1 MPAPDLTGLEHDTR
15 VLGWVLIVD
24 GIEPEWDDRS
34 GTHTPGTNR
43 TAEGGVVSCS
53 PTSAS
58 IDGDTRRIRGG
69 DVTVRIGSTRA
80 NTVAAILGRVTP
92 RGATRSARLAV
103 DVAQTPLL
111 GATVEVADSIAA
123 WPATG
128 VIWVGQ
134 EAMSYTARTV
144 VAPFQFTVP
153 VGGRAYYGSPCQ
165 AHTIS
170 GDGAAPV
177 VTSECV
183 SWRGRPAALRVAEV
197 RRQVDGSIVW
207 GDLVDE
213 VRGFLDGSPQRLGDG
228 TYELTIVPWHA
239 KIDVDVFGAKV
250 ETRLQPGWHLFDG
263 SNAYRMTLTH
273 QCVRGEIWRVPV
285 DGGVIL
291 GNVLDGIAHSTNNN
305 WSDVTLVG
313 GAFDL
318 GRRGPVNLAGVGG
331 TFWAAGGG
339 AYIGPGLGL
348 IGVAGVDQMV
358 LDRNPIGFVAGDFA
372 ENANA
377 WDRKTVQ
384 LGAPGAAFALQWPA
398 GAFALLNAVAGW
410 AAANPNGAA
419 GSWIN
424 LLVQEDAGAG
434 PDAAQ
439 TNAAGALTARLT
451 FESGGPVHVTWA
463 PEVRWGDSA
472 DLWYGIDLS
481 EPGDTVS
488 GTIQSVGGF
497 AFLQSV
503 DGESVRVAK
512 PYRLFDVSATP
523 NDVDDNRDVIPIRG
537 VASAFWQTGEQY
549 ILAETDVFPLAP
561 FTLSARW
568 TEPVGKEFSRS
579 IRIKSKQA
587 ANAVVAGCLGVALEV
602 EDDDRY
608 RIPSFGS
615 WIQADAK
622 LSTRVAWWRQSP
634 RTALYDLLTGGTPS
648 STLPDG
654 AGVPAGYVDLDSFNR
669 YPLPAGRLAEW
680 THEVVGET
688 SLSDLIRGL
697 LTQIDA
703 ILTERLDTETGIRK
717 LVLAPSGIP
726 AASMSEETVAN
737 GDWTTDEVIGTW
749 DERLVNARTYLLR
762 RGLSGGYG
770 TPEAPTLA
778 VTLRDVAS
786 IQQYGEQSGGEL
798 ELQGVDPASSNPDTL
813 RATLLPL
820 FASETAERGDVRLLV
835 RGSISAQQALRL
847 YPGAVVG
854 VSCADVPGFDAS
866 PLSGAIGRV
875 TSVER
880 DNDASVCAVEV
891 MVWPAHGAGIAP
903 ALRITAIP
911 GVNSVTVSANYYAP
925 STNPL
930 TGAAQVDSDLFAVG
944 DQTRIYS
951 LDGTLISSPTILT
964 IVGATVTFT
973 GAHGLVATP
982 AYLSGPVAVLATP
995 ALRAYAYLG
1004 TDGGLAGGVS
1014 VDVYT

>member
-1 MPAPDLTGLEHDTR
+1 MPAPDLTGLEHDVRT
-15 VLGWVLIVD
+15 LGWVLIID

-34 GTHTPGTNR
+34 GTHTAGTNR
-43 TAEGGVVSCS
+43 TAEGGIVSCS
-53 PTSAS
+53 PTSSS
-58 IDGDTRRIRGG
+58 IDAETRRIRGG
-69 DVTVRIGSTRA
+69 DVTVRIAATRE
-80 NTVAAILGRVTP
+80 NSVADVLGRVTP

-111 GATVEVADSIAA
+111 GATVEVSDSIAA

-134 EAMSYTARTV
+134 EAMSYNARTV
-144 VAPFQFTVP
+144 VAPFQFTIP

-165 AHTIS
+165 AHTLS
-170 GDGAAPV
+170 GDGAVPT

-197 RRQVDGSIVW
+197 RRQVDGSLVW

-239 KIDVDVFGAKV
+239 KIDVDVFGSKV

-273 QCVRGEIWRVPV
+273 QCIRGEIWRVPV
-285 DGGVIL
+285 AGGVIA
-291 GNVLDGIAHSTNNN
+291 GNVLDGIAHATNNA

-318 GRRGPVNLAGVGG
+318 GRRGPVNLNGVGG
-331 TFWAAGGG
+331 TFWATGGG
-339 AYIGPGLGL
+339 AYVGAGLGL

-358 LDRNPIGFVAGDFA
+358 MDRVIVGFVAGDFA

-377 WDRKTVQ
+377 WDKKTVQ
-384 LGAPGAAFALQWPA
+384 LGTPGAAFALQWPA
-398 GAFALLNAVAGW
+398 GALALINAVAGW
-410 AAANPNGAA
+410 AAANPNGVN
-419 GSWIN
+419 GSWCNI
-424 LLVQEDAGAG
+424 LVQEDAGAG
-434 PDAAQ
+434 PAAGQ
-439 TNAAGALTARLT
+439 PNAAGALTARLT
-451 FESGGPVHVTWA
+451 FESGGPVHVMWS
-463 PEVRWGDSA
+463 PEVRWGDSP

-488 GTIQSVGGF
+488 GTITTTGGF
-497 AFLQSV
+497 AFLQSI
-503 DGESVRVAK
+503 DGESVRVAA
-512 PYRLFDVSATP
+512 PYRLFDVTATP

-537 VASAFWQTGEQY
+537 VASAFWQTGERY
-549 ILAETDVFPLAP
+549 ILAESDVFPAAP
-561 FTLSARW
+561 FTLSVRW

-579 IRIKSKQA
+579 IRIKGKQA
-587 ANAVVAGCLGVALEV
+587 ANAIVAGCLGTALEV

-615 WIQADAK
+615 WMQADAK

-654 AGVPAGYVDLDSFNR
+654 AGVPSGYVDLDSFNR

-703 ILTERLDTETGIRK
+703 ILTERLDPETGIRK

-726 AASMSEETVAN
+726 SASMSEETVAD
-737 GDWTTDEVIGTW
+737 GDWTTDDVIGTW
-749 DERLVNARTYLLR
+749 DERLVNVRTYLLR
-762 RGLSGGYG
+762 RGMSGGYG
-770 TPEAPTLA
+770 TPEVPTLA
-778 VTLRDVAS
+778 VTLRDVSS

-798 ELQGVDPASSNPDTL
+798 ELQGVDPASANPDAL

-847 YPGAVVG
+847 FPGAVVG
-854 VSCADVPGFDAS
+854 ISCADVPGFDAS
-866 PLSGAIGRV
+866 PLSGAVGRV

-903 ALRITAIP
+903 AMRITAIP
-911 GVNSVTVSANYYAP
+911 GANSVTVAANYYAP
-925 STNPL
+925 AVNPL

-944 DQTRIYS
+944 DQTRLYS
-951 LDGTLISSPTILT
+951 MDGTLVSSPTILT

-973 GAHGLVATP
+973 GAHGLGAAP

-995 ALRAYAYLG
+995 TLRAYAYLG
-1004 TDGGLAGGVS
+1004 TDGGLAGGVA